1 MAHICRSTFITSRLV
16 QTFCTMHAK
25 MGLAILGLA
34 LAVAGVAAKP
44 APLSSSAIMFYD
56 CEVSRPEAALN
67 DRTGPHASS

>member
-1 MAHICRSTFITSRLV
+1 
-16 QTFCTMHAK
+16 MHAK